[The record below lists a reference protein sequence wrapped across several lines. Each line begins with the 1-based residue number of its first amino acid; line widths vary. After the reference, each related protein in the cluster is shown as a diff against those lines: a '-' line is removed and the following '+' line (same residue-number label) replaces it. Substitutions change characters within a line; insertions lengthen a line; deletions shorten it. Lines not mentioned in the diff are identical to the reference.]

1 VEFDKLKED
10 LEFRVKELEDEC
22 FGSDGSA
29 ADRSDNEPADL
40 SSETESI
47 TVLNE
52 TPLNE
57 EVPQDKQIEILNTN
71 QGT

>member
-1 VEFDKLKED
+1 MEFDKLKED

-47 TVLNE
+47 TVLN
-52 TPLNE
+52 
-57 EVPQDKQIEILNTN
+57 
-71 QGT
+71 